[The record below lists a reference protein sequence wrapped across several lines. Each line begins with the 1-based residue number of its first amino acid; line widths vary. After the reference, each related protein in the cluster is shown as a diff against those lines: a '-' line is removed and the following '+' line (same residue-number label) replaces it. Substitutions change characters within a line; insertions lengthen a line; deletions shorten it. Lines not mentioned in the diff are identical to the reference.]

1 MNESTAFND
10 QDTQFRNTRIL
21 LVPGD
26 GEMIIASQAAD
37 GPVYIQIGRRCS
49 DEYIFNTWAARQR
62 FADLSLEE
70 MLAIRDGK
78 GPLQHQRDHQLQ

>member
-10 QDTQFRNTRIL
+10 QEAQFGNTRIL
-21 LVPGD
+21 LAPGD
-26 GEMIIASQAAD
+26 GDTIVTSQAAD
-37 GPVYIQIGRRCS
+37 GPVFIRIGRSCS
-49 DEYIFNTWAARQR
+49 DEYIFKLWAARQR

-78 GPLQHQRDHQLQ
+78 GPLQHHRDHQLQ